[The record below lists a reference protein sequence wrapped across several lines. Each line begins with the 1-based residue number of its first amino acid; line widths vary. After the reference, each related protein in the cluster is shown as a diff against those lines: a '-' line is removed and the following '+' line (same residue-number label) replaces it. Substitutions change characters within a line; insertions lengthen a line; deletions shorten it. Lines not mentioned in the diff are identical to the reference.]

1 MTVTVDE
8 ILCLNCTYCTELVVL
23 GGYVCADCSAIDYC
37 TRLRGAC
44 DRYKSK
50 SHDCKKYSPINR
62 GWCTGD
68 CERCESRTEWKE
80 WAE

>member
-23 GGYVCADCSAIDYC
+23 DGYVCADCSAIDYRI
-37 TRLRGAC
+37 RLRAAC
-44 DRYKSK
+44 GSYKSK
-50 SHDCKKYSPINR
+50 SHDCKKCSPINP

-68 CERCESRTEWKE
+68 CKLCESRTEWQE